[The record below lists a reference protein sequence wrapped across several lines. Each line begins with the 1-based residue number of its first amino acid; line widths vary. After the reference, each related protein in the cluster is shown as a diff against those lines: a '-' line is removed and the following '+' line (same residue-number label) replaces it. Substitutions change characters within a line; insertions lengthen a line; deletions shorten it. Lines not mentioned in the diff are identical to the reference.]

1 MKSNMN
7 ENKECSTLTTFL
19 VMGTLGLMWLLGIMF
34 LPTAGAQE
42 IKKSEWIEQTV
53 VEIPYTVEI
62 NEGVTRNGNPK
73 YWIEIENTNVVVSE
87 GNYKKFINKEVKLVL
102 VEWYNP
108 TTDKYKYTT
117 RQADKAK
124 SNNKLNID
132 ELW

>member
-7 ENKECSTLTTFL
+7 EEKNSTLSTFL
-19 VMGTLGLMWLLGIMF
+19 VMGIIGLIWLLGIMF

-42 IKKSEWIEQTV
+42 IKKSEWIEQNV

-62 NEGVTRNGNPK
+62 HEGVTKNGNPK

-108 TTDKYKYTT
+108 TTEKYKYTT
-117 RQADKAK
+117 RQANKAK